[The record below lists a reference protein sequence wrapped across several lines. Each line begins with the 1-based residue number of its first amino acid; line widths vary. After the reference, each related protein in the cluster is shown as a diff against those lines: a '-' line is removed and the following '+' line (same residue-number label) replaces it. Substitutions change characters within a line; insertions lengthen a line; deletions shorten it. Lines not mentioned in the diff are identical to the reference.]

1 MNYEDTKKE
10 MLTAHYEIIN
20 TIRSSFQKVEEELT
34 KQNIKYVNTIR
45 NSFFGLKL
53 TEISF
58 YIGAKPDTL
67 NEFVTLNI
75 DGVEET
81 FKVKKIIGKGVK
93 GDKYGYSCEFI
104 PFYDGEGLTELI
116 LKHIISKEIPEIEW

>member
-1 MNYEDTKKE
+1 MYDAIKKE
-10 MLTAHYEIIN
+10 MLISHYEMIN
-20 TIRSSFQKVEEELT
+20 TIRSSFQKVEEELN

-45 NSFFGLKL
+45 NDFFGLKL

-67 NEFVTLNI
+67 NQFIILNV

-81 FKVKKIIGKGVK
+81 FKVKRSLIK
-93 GDKYGYSCEFI
+93 GDTECSYIREYI
-104 PFYDGEGLTELI
+104 TYFYDSEGLTTKI
-116 LKHIISKEIPEIEW
+116 LEHIISKEIPKIEW